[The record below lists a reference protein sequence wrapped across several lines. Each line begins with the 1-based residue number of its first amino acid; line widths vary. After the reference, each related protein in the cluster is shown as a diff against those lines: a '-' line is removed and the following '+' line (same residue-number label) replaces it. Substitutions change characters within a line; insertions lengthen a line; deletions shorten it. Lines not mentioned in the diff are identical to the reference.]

1 MPKATFTITG
11 EITDFGRVD
20 NVYNTLKREGAKLLK
35 NWTINVNVDYEEKQ
49 VPAAKAASAKT

>member
-20 NVYNTLKREGAKLLK
+20 NVYNSLKREGVKLLK
-35 NWTINVNVDYEEKQ
+35 NWTINVNVEYEEKET
-49 VPAAKAASAKT
+49 AGER